1 MNPEDVRK
9 LPSCS
14 QSVEE
19 NEDDFW
25 NVPHLAF
32 QIPFLMHLREQT
44 SFSLTFP
51 HHCLFDLFA
60 INYSSVSM
68 IQVHQQALQEP
79 QYCLLDHGISMN

>member
-1 MNPEDVRK
+1 
-9 LPSCS
+9 
-14 QSVEE
+14 
-19 NEDDFW
+19 
-25 NVPHLAF
+25 
-32 QIPFLMHLREQT
+32 MHLREQT